1 MSLQSFINGRFGI
14 GLILALGK
22 IIPPS
27 LGYSLAEKV
36 AARLFARKND
46 MIVRATRANQWIVS
60 GQTLTA
66 EQLDQQTLDTLRH
79 TCRFLYDFY
88 HEIDNYKKIINRVT
102 LSDKLV
108 SFLTNRL
115 GGDEG
120 TIFVAPHLSNFDFG
134 GRAIALQG
142 FDVQVLSYPQPHGGY
157 QWQNK
162 LREEAGMN
170 VTPMSTENMRA
181 AMMRLKKGGGVI
193 TGMDRPLEHTN
204 YHPRFFGFPAPVPT
218 SYIRMALNTNSA
230 VSVLACIGLP
240 EENYHVECSD
250 LIYMKPDDDPIKE
263 IENNAEIVLREAEH
277 FIKKYPSQWS
287 MSYPVWPFALDEMP

>member
-1 MSLQSFINGRFGI
+1 MSLQSIINGRLGI

-22 IIPPS
+22 LIPPS
-27 LGYSLAEKV
+27 LGYPLAEKV
-36 AARLFARKND
+36 AEKISANKDNK
-46 MIVRATRANQWIVS
+46 IVRAVRANQWIVS
-60 GQTLTA
+60 GRSLTE
-66 EQLDQQTLDTLRH
+66 EQLDSQTLDTMRQ

-88 HEIDNYKKIINRVT
+88 HELDNYKKIVNRVT

-108 SFLTNRL
+108 NFLTNRL
-115 GGDEG
+115 NGDEG
-120 TIFVAPHLSNFDFG
+120 TIFVSPHISNFDFG

-162 LREEAGMN
+162 LRKEAGMN
-170 VTPMSTENMRA
+170 VTPMSTENMHA
-181 AMMRLKKGGGVI
+181 AMLRLKNGGGII
-193 TGMDRPLEHTN
+193 TGMDRPLDHTN

-218 SYIRMALNTNSA
+218 SYVRMALKTKSA
-230 VSVLACIGLP
+230 VSVLACLGVP

-250 LIYMKPDDDPIKE
+250 LIYMEPDKDPVRE
-263 IENNAEIVLREAEH
+263 IEKNAEKVLREAER

-287 MSYPVWPFALDEMP
+287 MSYPVWPFALEDMP